1 MDDKFSGP
9 YIIDEIM
16 DLGIAR
22 LRTLKGKVLKKGVP
36 IKQLQKYNKKTTRG
50 ITQIHLVT
58 QKRKINPEKEDEYH
72 RILKVARV
80 MLM

>member
-1 MDDKFSGP
+1 M
-9 YIIDEIM
+9 
-16 DLGIAR
+16 
-22 LRTLKGKVLKKGVP
+22 
-36 IKQLQKYNKKTTRG
+36 RG

-72 RILKVARV
+72 QILKVARV